1 MKPAGNY
8 SKSRNKISFTRSQNW
23 RSPRIQMSLFSV
35 RKPDAGVPVTLEQP
49 KRSSTSA
56 QSPDLLSRGVSIN
69 GSVKFR
75 NEMVID
81 GEVDGTIDSTGTLT
95 IDQHGSVRGE
105 IRAKTVTVRGAIE
118 ENVYE
123 TERGELEAGCT
134 VGGDVEAPR
143 SVAGEEGKNIDNR
156 R

>member
-1 MKPAGNY
+1 
-8 SKSRNKISFTRSQNW
+8 
-23 RSPRIQMSLFSV
+23 MSLFSV
-35 RKPDAGVPVTLEQP
+35 RKPDAGVPVTLEEP
-49 KRSSTSA
+49 KRSSTPA

-105 IRAKTVTVRGAIE
+105 IRAKSVTVRGTVE
-118 ENVYE
+118 GNVFA
-123 TERGELEAGCT
+123 TERCELQAGCT
-134 VGGDVEAPR
+134 VRGDVEAPR
-143 SVAGEEGKNIDNR
+143 FVVDENATFLGSAKVGTPK
-156 R
+156 

>member
-1 MKPAGNY
+1 MNPAGNY

-49 KRSSTSA
+49 KRSSAPA
-56 QSPDLLSRGVSIN
+56 QSPDLLSRGVSID

-81 GEVDGTIDSTGTLT
+81 GEVKGTIDSTGTLT
-95 IDQHGSVRGE
+95 IDEHGSVRGE
-105 IRAKTVTVRGAIE
+105 IRTKSLTVRGTVEAH
-118 ENVYE
+118 VFV
-123 TERGELEAGCT
+123 TERCARQAG
-134 VGGDVEAPR
+134 
-143 SVAGEEGKNIDNR
+143 
-156 R
+156 